1 MMLKKTF
8 STLHAGRVA
17 ATLGILCGLPSTGV
31 FQYPPCGSSRCNTSF
46 SWLSCHHSTFSTLHA
61 GRVAATLRGYA
72 DRPLPVNTFST
83 LHAGR
88 VAATKQTWYRVDV
101 T

>member
-1 MMLKKTF
+1 MMLNKTFSTLHAGRVAATAHETRLISGDGETF

-61 GRVAATLRGYA
+61 GRVAATPGQRE
-72 DRPLPVNTFST
+72 
-83 LHAGR
+83 
-88 VAATKQTWYRVDV
+88 
-101 T
+101 

>member
-1 MMLKKTF
+1 MTN
-8 STLHAGRVA
+8 A
-17 ATLGILCGLPSTGV
+17 P
-31 FQYPPCGSSRCNTSF
+31 
-46 SWLSCHHSTFSTLHA
+46 TFSTLHA